1 VIRVRRVS
9 LEDPTGKASPVHAPS
24 PWRHAL
30 VTATPRKR
38 YTTQTLRSGAS
49 GCRARRTGI
58 GWISVRRSG
67 SPLPPPTFGAGRG
80 GVETHRRGGRT
91 AIPGGGGGVPFPQR
105 GSGPQPCHPRVAH
118 RITDRSHAW
127 DQAVEA
133 PPPPEGEGG
142 VSGRDL
148 PKRNRRCPHPVGT
161 QKQTKKPGPSH

>member
-67 SPLPPPTFGAGRG
+67 SPPPPHLVLGEAGWKPIG
-80 GVETHRRGGRT
+80 EEEGL
-91 AIPGGGGGVPFPQR
+91 PFQ
-105 GSGPQPCHPRVAH
+105 G
-118 RITDRSHAW
+118 
-127 DQAVEA
+127 AVEGFPSRKEGPGPSPA
-133 PPPPEGEGG
+133 TPGWPTGSRTGATRGTRLLKPPPPPRGRGG